1 VQHPWLRR
9 QLRVLPQH
17 LTMKYHMTMCPILG
31 KSNAGLMFGNLGG
44 QR

>member
-1 VQHPWLRR
+1 M
-9 QLRVLPQH
+9 LPQH
-17 LTMKYHMTMCPILG
+17 PTMEYHMTMRPILG